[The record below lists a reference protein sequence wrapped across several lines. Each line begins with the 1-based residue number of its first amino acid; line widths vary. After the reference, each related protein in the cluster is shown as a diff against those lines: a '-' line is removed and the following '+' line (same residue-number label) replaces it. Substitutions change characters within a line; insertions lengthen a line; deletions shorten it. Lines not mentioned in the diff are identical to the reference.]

1 MKKLFSTI
9 LVLGLLLSGNA
20 YAETVLRCEIDPEWN
35 SERVTVEIN
44 LKKKILF
51 MNDYSY
57 DIETIGDRAIVA
69 KKDNKIIKLDRYD
82 GYIKLIGFST
92 SSGSQEFDGYCKK
105 FNKIF

>member
-35 SERVTVEIN
+35 KERVTIEIN

-51 MNDYSY
+51 FNDYSY

-69 KKDNKIIKLDRYD
+69 KKENEIIKLDRYD
-82 GYIKLIGFST
+82 GYIKLIGFA
-92 SSGSQEFDGYCKK
+92 SSGSQEFNGYCKR

>member
-1 MKKLFSTI
+1 MKKLLSI
-9 LVLGLLLSGNA
+9 LVLSFLLSGNA
-20 YAETVLRCEIDPEWN
+20 FAETVLRCEIDPEWN
-35 SERVTVEIN
+35 NERVTVEIN

-57 DIETIGDRAIVA
+57 DIETMGDRAIVA

-82 GYIKLIGFST
+82 GYIKLIGFASD
-92 SSGSQEFDGYCKK
+92 SSSQEFNGYCKK

>member
-1 MKKLFSTI
+1 MKKLLLTI
-9 LVLGLLLSGNA
+9 LFTLVLSGNA

-35 SERVTVEIN
+35 NERVTVEIN

-69 KKDNKIIKLDRYD
+69 KKNNKIIKLDRYD

>member
-1 MKKLFSTI
+1 MKKLFLSI
-9 LVLGLLLSGNA
+9 LVICSLLGGNA
-20 YAETVLRCEIDPEWN
+20 YAETVLRCELDPEWN
-35 SERVTVEIN
+35 NERVTVEIN

-57 DIETIGDRAIVA
+57 DIETIADRAIVA

-82 GYIKLIGFST
+82 GYIKLIGFASN
-92 SSGSQEFDGYCKK
+92 SSSQEFNGYCKK

>member
-1 MKKLFSTI
+1 MRKFLGI
-9 LVLGLLLSGNA
+9 LVLSLLFGGNVF
-20 YAETVLRCEIDPEWN
+20 AETVLRCEIDPEWN
-35 SERVTVEIN
+35 KERVTVEIN
-44 LKKKILF
+44 LEKKILF

-57 DIETIGDRAIVA
+57 DIETIGDRAIIA
-69 KKDNKIIKLDRYD
+69 KKNNKIIKLDRYD

>member
-1 MKKLFSTI
+1 MKKLLGI
-9 LVLGLLLSGNA
+9 IVLGLLLSGNA
-20 YAETVLRCEIDPEWN
+20 FAAETVLRCEIDPEWN

-51 MNDYSY
+51 MNGYSY

-69 KKDNKIIKLDRYD
+69 KKENKIIKLDRYD
-82 GYIKLIGFST
+82 GYIKLIGFLT
-92 SSGSQEFDGYCKK
+92 SSGPKEFDGYCKK

>member
-1 MKKLFSTI
+1 MKKLLGI
-9 LVLGLLLSGNA
+9 IVLGLLLSGNA

-35 SERVTVEIN
+35 NERVTVEIN

-82 GYIKLIGFST
+82 GYIKLIGFASN
-92 SSGSQEFDGYCKK
+92 SSSQEFNGYCKK

>member
-1 MKKLFSTI
+1 MKKLLGI
-9 LVLGLLLSGNA
+9 IVLGLLLSGNA

-51 MNDYSY
+51 MNGYSY

-69 KKDNKIIKLDRYD
+69 KKENKIIKLDRYD
-82 GYIKLIGFST
+82 GYIKLIGFLT
-92 SSGSQEFDGYCKK
+92 SSGSKEFDGYCKK